1 MSVLIKPKTEWAG
14 EILCPVVVTPESAGW
29 QYVAFTVYHLTR
41 GQTLRGAA
49 GGRESAVVVL
59 SGVGNAELNGQAVGQ
74 IGERLSV
81 FENKA
86 PYALYL
92 SEDASYQ
99 IECSSDSMEIAVA
112 SAPTTHRHLP
122 ARVIRPAEVS
132 VELRGE
138 GNARRRVQH
147 ILDTDQEAE
156 RLILVEVITP
166 AGNWSS
172 FPPHKHDTENPPYEA
187 YLEETYYH
195 RISPDDGFAFQRV
208 YSGQDFDESVAVHD
222 GDLVLVPKG
231 YHVVSAAPGCDL
243 YYLNVMAGPQRAW
256 NYQVD
261 PAFHR
266 LLPPSGKISGS
277 IVRSSA
283 KSAEESLFREP
294 TPHSRLH
301 SQALGEEE

>member
-1 MSVLIKPKTEWAG
+1 MDVLIKPQTDQIDG
-14 EILCPVVVTPESAGW
+14 MLRTVDITPATVGW
-29 QYVAFTVYHLTR
+29 QYVSFAVYQLSR

-49 GGRESAVVVL
+49 EGRETTTVVL
-59 SGVGNAELNGQAVGQ
+59 SGIGRAKLNGQSVGQ

-99 IECSSDSMEIAVA
+99 VECTSDRMEIAIA
-112 SAPTTHRHLP
+112 SAPTTHQHLP
-122 ARVIRPAEVS
+122 ARMIRPEDVS
-132 VELRGE
+132 VEQRGE
-138 GNARRRVQH
+138 GNTQRRVQH
-147 ILDTDQEAE
+147 ILDIDQEAE
-156 RLILVEVITP
+156 HLIVVEVLTP

-195 RISPDDGFAFQRV
+195 HIAPSDGFAFQRV
-208 YSGQDFDESVAVHD
+208 YNDQDINETVAVHD

-243 YYLNVMAGPQRAW
+243 YYLNIMAGPQRVW

-266 LLPPSGKISGS
+266 LLPPSGKISGAT
-277 IVRSSA
+277 VRPA
-283 KSAEESLFREP
+283 TKKTE
-294 TPHSRLH
+294 
-301 SQALGEEE
+301 

>member
-1 MSVLIKPKTEWAG
+1 MGVLIKPQTG
-14 EILCPVVVTPESAGW
+14 QTDGILRAVDITPETAGW
-29 QYVAFTVYHLTR
+29 QYVSFAIYQLTR

-49 GGRESAVVVL
+49 VGRETTVVVL
-59 SGVGNAELNGQAVGQ
+59 SGIGRAELNGQSVGQ
-74 IGERLSV
+74 LGERLSV

-92 SEDASYQ
+92 SEDASYLV
-99 IECSSDSMEIAVA
+99 ECTSDGMEIAVA

-122 ARVIRPAEVS
+122 ARVLRPEDVS

-138 GNARRRVQH
+138 GNTRRRIQH

-156 RLILVEVITP
+156 HLIIVEVITP

-195 RISPDDGFAFQRV
+195 HVQPADGFAFQRV
-208 YSGQDFDESVAVHD
+208 YTYEGFDETVAVHD
-222 GDLVLVPKG
+222 GDLVLVPRG
-231 YHVVSAAPGCDL
+231 YHVVSAAPGFDL
-243 YYLNVMAGPQRAW
+243 YYLNIMAGPHRAW

-266 LLPPSGKISGS
+266 LLPPSGKITGS
-277 IVRSSA
+277 IVR
-283 KSAEESLFREP
+283 P
-294 TPHSRLH
+294 
-301 SQALGEEE
+301 SQK

>member
-1 MSVLIKPKTEWAG
+1 MSVLMKQQTEQAG
-14 EILCPVVVTPESAGW
+14 GILRTIAITPETAGW
-29 QYVAFTVYHLTR
+29 KYVSFSVYHLTR
-41 GQTLRGAA
+41 GQTLSGAA
-49 GGRESAVVVL
+49 DGRETALVVL
-59 SGVGNAELNGQAVGQ
+59 YGTGRAQLNGQLLGQ

-81 FENKA
+81 FEEKP
-86 PYALYL
+86 PYTLYL

-99 IECSSDSMEIAVA
+99 VECTSDGMEIALA

-122 ARVIRPAEVS
+122 ARMICPEDVS
-132 VELRGE
+132 VERRGE
-138 GNARRRVQH
+138 GSTQRRVQH
-147 ILDTDQEAE
+147 ILDTDQDAE
-156 RLILVEVITP
+156 RLIVVEVITP

-195 RISPDDGFAFQRV
+195 HISSPDGFAFQRV
-208 YSGQDFDESVAVHD
+208 YNDQDINETVAVHD

-243 YYLNVMAGPQRAW
+243 YYLNIMAGPHRVW

-266 LLPPSGKISGS
+266 LLPLSGKITGS
-277 IVRSSA
+277 IVLPA
-283 KSAEESLFREP
+283 VKED
-294 TPHSRLH
+294 
-301 SQALGEEE
+301 

>member
-1 MSVLIKPKTEWAG
+1 MSVLIKPQTDQADG
-14 EILCPVVVTPESAGW
+14 ILRTVDITPETAGW
-29 QYVAFTVYHLTR
+29 QYVSFAVYHLTR

-49 GGRESAVVVL
+49 NGRETALIVL
-59 SGVGNAELNGQAVGQ
+59 SGTGRAQLNGQSLGQ

-81 FENKA
+81 FEEKPA
-86 PYALYL
+86 YALYL

-99 IECSSDSMEIAVA
+99 VECTSDGMEIALA
-112 SAPTTHRHLP
+112 SAPTTHQHLP
-122 ARVIRPAEVS
+122 ARMIRPEDVS

-138 GNARRRVQH
+138 GTTQRRVQH

-156 RLILVEVITP
+156 RLIVVEVITP

-195 RISPDDGFAFQRV
+195 HISPGDGFAFQRV
-208 YSGQDFDESVAVHD
+208 YSEDFDETVAVHD

-231 YHVVSAAPGCDL
+231 YHVVSAAPGFDL
-243 YYLNVMAGPQRAW
+243 YYLNIMAGPHRAW

-266 LLPPSGKISGS
+266 LLPSSGKITGS
-277 IVRSSA
+277 IVRPSA
-283 KSAEESLFREP
+283 KEA
-294 TPHSRLH
+294 
-301 SQALGEEE
+301 Q

>member
-1 MSVLIKPKTEWAG
+1 MSVLIKPQTNQTDG
-14 EILCPVVVTPESAGW
+14 ILRSVDITPETAGW
-29 QYVAFTVYHLTR
+29 QYVSFAVYHLTR

-49 GGRESAVVVL
+49 NGRETTSVVL
-59 SGVGNAELNGQAVGQ
+59 SGTGRAELNGQSVGQ

-99 IECSSDSMEIAVA
+99 VECTSDAMEVAVA

-122 ARVIRPAEVS
+122 TRVIRPEEIS

-138 GNARRRVQH
+138 GNVRRRVQH

-195 RISPDDGFAFQRV
+195 HVQPADGFAFQRV
-208 YSGQDFDESVAVHD
+208 YDYDGFDETVAVHD

-231 YHVVSAAPGCDL
+231 YHVVSAAPGFEL

-256 NYQVD
+256 NYRVD

-266 LLPPSGKISGS
+266 LLPPSGKITGE
-277 IVRSSA
+277 IVRPSA
-283 KSAEESLFREP
+283 KKD
-294 TPHSRLH
+294 
-301 SQALGEEE
+301 

>member
-1 MSVLIKPKTEWAG
+1 MSVLIKAKTERTG
-14 EILCPVVVTPESAGW
+14 EILRPIAITPESAGW
-29 QYVAFTVYHLTR
+29 QYVSFAIYQLTQ

-49 GGRESAVVVL
+49 DGRESALVVL
-59 SGVGNAELNGQAVGQ
+59 SGVGNAELNGQAVGE
-74 IGERLSV
+74 IGKRLSV
-81 FENKA
+81 FENSA

-99 IECSSDSMEIAVA
+99 LACTSEHMEVAVA
-112 SAPTTHRHLP
+112 SAPTTHQHLP
-122 ARVIRPAEVS
+122 ARVIRPQDVS

-195 RISPDDGFAFQRV
+195 RISPGDGFAFQRV
-208 YSGQDFDESVAVHD
+208 YSGQDFDETVAVHD

-231 YHVVSAAPGCDL
+231 YHVVSAVPGCEL

-277 IVRSSA
+277 IVRLSVQRT
-283 KSAEESLFREP
+283 EE
-294 TPHSRLH
+294 
-301 SQALGEEE
+301 

>member
-1 MSVLIKPKTEWAG
+1 MGVLIKPQTDRADG
-14 EILCPVVVTPESAGW
+14 ILRTVDITPENAGW
-29 QYVAFTVYHLTR
+29 QYVSFAVYHLTR

-49 GGRESAVVVL
+49 NGRETAVVVL
-59 SGVGNAELNGQAVGQ
+59 SGIGRAELNGQSVGQ
-74 IGERLSV
+74 VGERLNV

-99 IECSSDSMEIAVA
+99 VECTSDGMEIALA

-122 ARVIRPAEVS
+122 PRVIRPEEIS

-138 GNARRRVQH
+138 GNTQRRVQH

-156 RLILVEVITP
+156 RLIVVEVITP

-195 RISPDDGFAFQRV
+195 HVQPTNGFAFQRV
-208 YSGQDFDESVAVHD
+208 YDFEGFDETVTVHD
-222 GDLVLVPKG
+222 GELVLVPKG
-231 YHVVSAAPGCDL
+231 YHTVAAVPGFDL
-243 YYLNVMAGPQRAW
+243 YYLNIMAGPHRLW

-266 LLPPSGKISGS
+266 LLPPSGKITGS
-277 IVRSSA
+277 IVRPAA
-283 KSAEESLFREP
+283 KE
-294 TPHSRLH
+294 
-301 SQALGEEE
+301 

>member
-1 MSVLIKPKTEWAG
+1 MSVLIKPQTGQADG
-14 EILCPVVVTPESAGW
+14 ILRTVDITPETAGW
-29 QYVAFTVYHLTR
+29 QYISFAVHQLSR

-49 GGRESAVVVL
+49 DGRETTVVVL
-59 SGVGNAELNGQAVGQ
+59 SGTGKAHINGQSVGH

-81 FENKA
+81 FEDKP

-99 IECSSDSMEIAVA
+99 VECTSDSMEIAVA
-112 SAPTTHRHLP
+112 SAPTTHQHLP
-122 ARVIRPAEVS
+122 ACVVRPQEVS

-138 GNARRRVQH
+138 GNTQRRVQH

-156 RLILVEVITP
+156 RLIVVEVITP

-195 RISPDDGFAFQRV
+195 HVQPADGFAFQRV
-208 YSGQDFDESVAVHD
+208 YAGEEFDETVAVHD
-222 GDLVLVPKG
+222 GDLVLVPRG
-231 YHVVSAAPGCDL
+231 YHVVSAAPGFDN
-243 YYLNVMAGPQRAW
+243 YYLNIMAGPHRVW

-266 LLPPSGKISGS
+266 LLPPSGRITGES
-277 IVRSSA
+277 VRPSQ
-283 KSAEESLFREP
+283 KMAE
-294 TPHSRLH
+294 
-301 SQALGEEE
+301 

>member
-1 MSVLIKPKTEWAG
+1 MSVLIKPQTGQADG
-14 EILCPVVVTPESAGW
+14 ILRTVDIMPETAGW
-29 QYVAFTVYHLTR
+29 QYVSFAVYQLTR

-49 GGRESAVVVL
+49 NGRETAVVVL
-59 SGVGNAELNGQAVGQ
+59 AGTGRAELNEQPVEQ
-74 IGERLSV
+74 FGERLSV
-81 FENKA
+81 FEDKP

-92 SEDASYQ
+92 SEGASYQ
-99 IECSSDSMEIAVA
+99 VACTSDGMEIAVA
-112 SAPTTHRHLP
+112 SAPTTHQHLP
-122 ARVIRPAEVS
+122 ARVVRPEEIS

-138 GNARRRVQH
+138 GNTQRRVQH

-156 RLILVEVITP
+156 RLIIVEVITP

-195 RISPDDGFAFQRV
+195 HVQPADGFAFQRV
-208 YSGQDFDESVAVHD
+208 YTYEGFDEAVAVQD

-243 YYLNVMAGPQRAW
+243 YYLNIRAGPHRAW
-256 NYQVD
+256 HYQVD

-266 LLPPSGKISGS
+266 LLPPSGKITGS
-277 IVRSSA
+277 IIRPSQ
-283 KSAEESLFREP
+283 KKAE
-294 TPHSRLH
+294 
-301 SQALGEEE
+301 

>member
-1 MSVLIKPKTEWAG
+1 MSVLIRPQADQTSG
-14 EILCPVVVTPESAGW
+14 IFRTVDITPETARW
-29 QYVAFTVYHLTR
+29 QYVSFAVYHLTR
-41 GQTLRGAA
+41 GQTFRGAA
-49 GGRESAVVVL
+49 EGRETALVVL
-59 SGVGNAELNGQAVGQ
+59 YGVGRAELNGQPVGQ

-92 SEDASYQ
+92 SDEASCQ
-99 IECSSDSMEIAVA
+99 VECTSDDMEIPVA
-112 SAPTTHRHLP
+112 SARTTHQHLP
-122 ARVIRPAEVS
+122 IRVIRPQDVS

-138 GNARRRVQH
+138 GNTQRRVQH

-195 RISPDDGFAFQRV
+195 HVQPADGFAFQRV
-208 YSGQDFDESVAVHD
+208 YNYEGFDETVAVHD
-222 GDLVLVPKG
+222 GDLVLVRKG
-231 YHVVSAAPGCDL
+231 YHVVSAAPGCEL
-243 YYLNVMAGPQRAW
+243 YYLNIMAGPNRVW
-256 NYQVD
+256 SYQVD

-266 LLPPSGKISGS
+266 LLPPSGKITGS
-277 IVRSSA
+277 IVRPA
-283 KSAEESLFREP
+283 GGKE
-294 TPHSRLH
+294 
-301 SQALGEEE
+301 G

>member
-1 MSVLIKPKTEWAG
+1 MSVLIKPQTNQIDG
-14 EILCPVVVTPESAGW
+14 ILRSVDITPETAGW
-29 QYVAFTVYHLTR
+29 QYVSFAVYHLTR

-49 GGRESAVVVL
+49 NGKETTLVVL
-59 SGVGNAELNGQAVGQ
+59 SGTGRAELNGQSVGQ
-74 IGERLSV
+74 LGERLSV

-99 IECSSDSMEIAVA
+99 IECTSDAMEVAVA
-112 SAPTTHRHLP
+112 STPTTHQHLP
-122 ARVIRPAEVS
+122 TRVIRPEEIG

-138 GNARRRVQH
+138 GNVRRRVQH
-147 ILDTDQEAE
+147 ILDTDQAAE

-195 RISPDDGFAFQRV
+195 HVQPADGFAFQRV
-208 YSGQDFDESVAVHD
+208 YDYAGFDETVAVQD

-231 YHVVSAAPGCDL
+231 YHVVSAVPGCDL

-266 LLPPSGKISGS
+266 LLPPSGKITGE
-277 IVRSSA
+277 IVRPSA
-283 KSAEESLFREP
+283 KEA
-294 TPHSRLH
+294 
-301 SQALGEEE
+301 

>member
-1 MSVLIKPKTEWAG
+1 MRLLIKPQTG
-14 EILCPVVVTPESAGW
+14 QTDGILRAVDITPETAGW
-29 QYVAFTVYHLTR
+29 QYVSFAVYQLTR

-49 GGRESAVVVL
+49 DGRETTVVVL
-59 SGVGNAELNGQAVGQ
+59 SGIGRAELNGQSVGQ
-74 IGERLSV
+74 LGERLSV

-99 IECSSDSMEIAVA
+99 VECTSDGMEIAVA
-112 SAPTTHRHLP
+112 SAPTAHRHLP
-122 ARVIRPAEVS
+122 ARVLRPQDVS

-138 GNARRRVQH
+138 GNTQRRIQH

-156 RLILVEVITP
+156 HLIIVEVITP

-195 RISPDDGFAFQRV
+195 HIQPADGFAFQRV
-208 YSGQDFDESVAVHD
+208 YTYEGFDETVAVHD

-231 YHVVSAAPGCDL
+231 YHVVSAAPGFDL
-243 YYLNVMAGPQRAW
+243 YYLNIMAGPHRAW

-266 LLPPSGKISGS
+266 LLPPSGKITGS
-277 IVRSSA
+277 IVR
-283 KSAEESLFREP
+283 P
-294 TPHSRLH
+294 
-301 SQALGEEE
+301 SQK